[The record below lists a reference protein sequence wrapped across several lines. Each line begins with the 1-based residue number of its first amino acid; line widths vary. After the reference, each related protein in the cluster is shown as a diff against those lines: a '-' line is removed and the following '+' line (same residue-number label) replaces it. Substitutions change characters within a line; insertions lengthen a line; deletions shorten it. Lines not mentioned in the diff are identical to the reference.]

1 MTDCAMSLTTFDFIM
16 LRKIVETFL
25 DILDMDILALEIDI
39 LVLVIDKLVME
50 ID

>member
-1 MTDCAMSLTTFDFIM
+1 MSLVNDRLTTFDFIM

-39 LVLVIDKLVME
+39 LVLKIDHCKHC
-50 ID
+50 